1 MEEQTMALRDIG
13 RDHILAAIEEA
24 RSLGRDD
31 FLDQYGFGPAR
42 SYFVVHEGR
51 AFDSKAIVGVA
62 HQYVSADAG
71 PLAAPEFSGG
81 DATVAALLRRHNFD
95 VASLQSE
102 RPTWLFQADPS
113 RFDLDA
119 MLATQQDETLV
130 WSVSRYKSE
139 IRAGHRMLLWEAGP
153 TGGLRAVCTILT
165 DVYELDEPDEFG
177 AVKVDF
183 AIARLIS
190 PPVEREVLLAHP
202 VLSKLDVLQMPRA
215 TNFRVSTEQWQAL
228 GGLLDSSGMEGSD
241 DRSEGVRLAEEAAE
255 ILAGKPPPPTQG
267 FRPNAQQRRAIE
279 MRAMDVGRDFLTN
292 LGWSVHDVSRD
303 PAHPFDLHATRSDG
317 SELEVEVKGTT
328 SAGTK
333 VLLTRNEV
341 ASASSLDKAALA
353 VVANIRLDT
362 GAQPPNAAGGDLS
375 LHHPWTPAPESL
387 QAISYAYEVP
397 PQP

>member
-1 MEEQTMALRDIG
+1 MALSDIE
-13 RDHILAAIEEA
+13 RVHILAAISEA

-31 FLDQYGFGPAR
+31 FLDGYGFGRAR

-62 HQYVSADAG
+62 HQHVSPTAE
-71 PLAAPEFSGG
+71 PLAASDFSGG
-81 DATVAALLRRHNFD
+81 EATVGALLSRHGFD
-95 VASLQSE
+95 VASPQSE

-113 RFDLDA
+113 RFDLDE
-119 MLATQQDETLV
+119 MLATQQDETLN

-165 DVYELDEPDEFG
+165 DVYELAEPDEFG
-177 AVKVDF
+177 SVKVDY
-183 AIARLIS
+183 AIERLIS
-190 PPVEREVLLAHP
+190 PPIERDVLRAHT

-228 GGLLDSSGMEGSD
+228 RGLLEHSGTEDSD
-241 DRSEGVRLAEEAAE
+241 DRSEGVRLAEETAE
-255 ILAGKPPPPTQG
+255 ILAGKPRRAAQG

-279 MRAMDVGRDFLTN
+279 MRAMDVGRDFLTS
-292 LGWSVHDVSRD
+292 LGWIVQDVSRD

-341 ASASSLDKAALA
+341 VNASTLDTAAL
-353 VVANIRLDT
+353 VIVANIRLGTD
-362 GAQPPNAAGGDLS
+362 AQRPDAAGGDLS
-375 LHHPWTPAPESL
+375 FHHPWTPDPDRL

>member
-1 MEEQTMALRDIG
+1 MALSDIE

-24 RSLGRDD
+24 QELGRHD
-31 FLDQYGFGPAR
+31 FLDRYGFGPAR
-42 SYFVVHEGR
+42 GYFVVHEGQ
-51 AFDSKAIVGVA
+51 AFDSKAIVGA
-62 HQYVSADAG
+62 AYRYVGSDAG
-71 PLAAPEFSGG
+71 PLSASEFSGG
-81 DATVAALLRRHNFD
+81 EATVAPVLRRHGFA
-95 VASLQSE
+95 VASPQSE

-119 MLATQQDETLV
+119 MLTTQRDETLD
-130 WSVSRYKSE
+130 WSVSRYRSE

-153 TGGLRAVCTILT
+153 KGGLRAVCTILT

-183 AIARLIS
+183 AIERLIS
-190 PPVEREVLLAHP
+190 PPVEREVLRAHP

-215 TNFRVSTEQWQAL
+215 TNFRVSAEQWQAL
-228 GGLLDSSGMEGSD
+228 RGLLDGSGTEDSD
-241 DRSEGVRLAEEAAE
+241 DRSEVVQLAEEAAE
-255 ILAGKPPPPTQG
+255 ILAGKPPPATQG

-279 MRAMDVGRDFLTN
+279 LRAMDVGRDFLTN
-292 LGWSVHDVSRD
+292 LGWSVRDVSRD

-341 ASASSLDKAALA
+341 ARASSLDTAALA
-353 VVANIRLDT
+353 VVANIRIDD
-362 GAQPPNAAGGDLS
+362 GQQPNATGGDLS
-375 LHHPWTPAPESL
+375 FHHPWTPAPERL
-387 QAISYAYEVP
+387 KAISYAYEVP
-397 PQP
+397 PSL